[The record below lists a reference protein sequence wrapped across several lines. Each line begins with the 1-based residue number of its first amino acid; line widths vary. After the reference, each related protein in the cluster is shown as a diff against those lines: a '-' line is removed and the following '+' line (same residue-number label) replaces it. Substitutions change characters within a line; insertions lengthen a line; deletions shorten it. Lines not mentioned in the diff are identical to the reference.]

1 MHVYESHVLL
11 RYKLY
16 TELDA
21 AWQLSGNVSS
31 HWSDVQ
37 GFAIYVAVSVPA
49 GFVCGLSGAGNQPRA
64 PRSWRLASLAAAGGG
79 AAYGAQDVVRIL
91 RHPRMSLE
99 ERLLALPFA
108 VVGLASW
115 GAAVA
120 ALAALAARDPEEAT
134 AYERA
139 RDAQRVAEVRRALR
153 PRPRPPAAAARVRRL
168 RLHPGF
174 SLERD
179 DRGDLVLSS
188 ATGHFPARLGDV
200 FHDLSPDAAEDA
212 AKKPDAFAASA
223 AKQVKALVARLAG
236 AWRDAVAGRA
246 APKVA
251 PDGDK
256 GWAGAAEAGLGE
268 LKRKLLRSRPPAL
281 VVAVYLTAFIAVI
294 LTVYFIHTGVVPS
307 SYWGTVDDV
316 KDVKHE
322 IHDQKRQLETYRAL
336 LSAALDAIN
345 ATSTA
350 LGVAG
355 NDTLASRVAAER
367 DAVVAAYAPPNA
379 TCGDGAGAN
388 ASAAAAAFALSCVL
402 GALDPALSQLGGGA
416 FSTTSGLVSYGT
428 LDAIDDDIAACDD
441 IWKACDGL
449 VAEMNEL
456 GWAAE
461 YAWVVGCWFA
471 FCWTFP
477 CIFYVLRQWDEGLD
491 ALQSGD
497 AARSA
502 KYARSSISAAPSLL
516 GNVISAWAWVWLILA
531 LLGFVVAVN
540 LTYPPLLNYWL
551 TWQWWLYSIV
561 ITTTIK
567 SAIVTPYLY
576 KKRATDGA
584 VVLDRGLYTLCF
596 AGWLVY
602 GVITGTWG
610 AFMRLCYFII
620 WSLQAVFL
628 FDSSLLPE
636 ELRSLDSGYGA
647 FCGMLWAHHRH
658 SNPHVLVACRA
669 LRDTSDDPPAR
680 RRARNRFGLALT
692 LLRNPGLAKHRR
704 PGGRPRP
711 PADDDA
717 AAAPAAEEPAP
728 RDGAAE
734 LPPLR
739 LSPRDAGS
747 VAT

>member
-1 MHVYESHVLL
+1 MAASKNLAPPAAPRHFFGVDMNGDDVLAPVASVSSL
-11 RYKLY
+11 CGTLYKLY

-37 GFAIYVAVSVPA
+37 GFALYVAVSVPA

-79 AAYGAQDVVRIL
+79 AAYGAQDVVSIL

-115 GAAVA
+115 GAAFA

-139 RDAQRVAEVRRALR
+139 GR
-153 PRPRPPAAAARVRRL
+153 AARQRAVARARSAAPPPPPLVRRL
-168 RLHPGF
+168 RLHPGYT
-174 SLERD
+174 LERD

-200 FHDLSPDAAEDA
+200 FHDLSPDVAGALE
-212 AKKPDAFAASA
+212 KKPEPSRRRAT
-223 AKQVKALVARLAG
+223 RAG
-236 AWRDAVAGRA
+236 P
-246 APKVA
+246 AP
-251 PDGDK
+251 
-256 GWAGAAEAGLGE
+256 EAGLEE

-281 VVAVYLTAFIAVI
+281 VVAVYLTAFVAVI
-294 LTVYFIHTGVVPS
+294 LTVYFIHTGVVPK

-355 NDTLASRVAAER
+355 NETLASRVAAER
-367 DAVVAAYAPPNA
+367 NAVAAAYAPP
-379 TCGDGAGAN
+379 GRPRRGR
-388 ASAAAAAFALSCVL
+388 
-402 GALDPALSQLGGGA
+402 LDEFGPRLLRHA
-416 FSTTSGLVSYGT
+416 
-428 LDAIDDDIAACDD
+428 DAIDDDIAACDD

-449 VAEMNEL
+449 VADMNEL

-477 CIFYVLRQWDEGLD
+477 ASSTLRQWDEGLD

-531 LLGFVVAVN
+531 LLGFAAAVN

-551 TWQWWLYSIV
+551 TWRWLYSIV

-628 FDSSLLPE
+628 FDSSLLPGAAV
-636 ELRSLDSGYGA
+636 LDSGYGA

-658 SNPHVLVACRA
+658 SHVLVACRA
-669 LRDTSDDPPAR
+669 LRDVRRPAR
-680 RRARNRFGLALT
+680 GARAEPL
-692 LLRNPGLAKHRR
+692 
-704 PGGRPRP
+704 RPRSRSCGTGP
-711 PADDDA
+711 REAPAPGRQA
-717 AAAPAAEEPAP
+717 AAARGRRRRGGAAEEPAP

>member
-1 MHVYESHVLL
+1 MAASKNLAPPAAPRHFFGVDMNGDDVLAPVASVSSL
-11 RYKLY
+11 CGTLWTMRAAAPPRGASRVRPSSLRRYKLY

-37 GFAIYVAVSVPA
+37 GFALYVAVSVPA

-79 AAYGAQDVVRIL
+79 AAYGAQDV
-91 RHPRMSLE
+91 
-99 ERLLALPFA
+99 ALPFA

-139 RDAQRVAEVRRALR
+139 RGAQRVA
-153 PRPRPPAAAARVRRL
+153 
-168 RLHPGF
+168 H
-174 SLERD
+174 
-179 DRGDLVLSS
+179 
-188 ATGHFPARLGDV
+188 
-200 FHDLSPDAAEDA
+200 
-212 AKKPDAFAASA
+212 
-223 AKQVKALVARLAG
+223 VKALVARLAG
-236 AWRDAVAGRA
+236 ALRGAVAGRA

-251 PDGDK
+251 PESDA
-256 GWAGAAEAGLGE
+256 GWAGAAEAGLEE

-281 VVAVYLTAFIAVI
+281 VVAVYLTAFVAVI

-316 KDVKHE
+316 KEVKHE

-355 NDTLASRVAAER
+355 NETLASRVAAER
-367 DAVVAAYAPPNA
+367 TRSSRPTRRPGDVRRRRRRERVRGGRGVRAVVRPRRARPRALPARR
-379 TCGDGAGAN
+379 GA
-388 ASAAAAAFALSCVL
+388 
-402 GALDPALSQLGGGA
+402 
-416 FSTTSGLVSYGT
+416 STNSGLVSYGT

-449 VAEMNEL
+449 VADMNEL

>member
-1 MHVYESHVLL
+1 MAASKNLAPPAAPRHFFGVDMNGDDVLAPVASVSSL
-11 RYKLY
+11 CGTLYKLY

-37 GFAIYVAVSVPA
+37 GFALYVAVSVPA

-79 AAYGAQDVVRIL
+79 A
-91 RHPRMSLE
+91 
-99 ERLLALPFA
+99 RL
-108 VVGLASW
+108 
-115 GAAVA
+115 
-120 ALAALAARDPEEAT
+120 
-134 AYERA
+134 
-139 RDAQRVAEVRRALR
+139 RRAGR
-153 PRPRPPAAAARVRRL
+153 
-168 RLHPGF
+168 GYT
-174 SLERD
+174 LERD

-200 FHDLSPDAAEDA
+200 FHDLSPDVAGALE
-212 AKKPDAFAASA
+212 KKPEPFAASA
-223 AKQVKALVARLAG
+223 AKQVKAFAAKLAG
-236 AWRDAVAGRA
+236 AWRGAVAGRA

-251 PDGDK
+251 PESDA
-256 GWAGAAEAGLGE
+256 GWAGAAEAGLEE

-281 VVAVYLTAFIAVI
+281 VVAVYLTAFVAVI

-316 KDVKHE
+316 KEVKHE

-355 NDTLASRVAAER
+355 NDTLASA
-367 DAVVAAYAPPNA
+367 
-379 TCGDGAGAN
+379 
-388 ASAAAAAFALSCVL
+388 
-402 GALDPALSQLGGGA
+402 GGA
-416 FSTTSGLVSYGT
+416 FSTNSGLVSYGT

-449 VAEMNEL
+449 VADMNEL

-461 YAWVVGCWFA
+461 YAW
-471 FCWTFP
+471 
-477 CIFYVLRQWDEGLD
+477 WDEGLD

-680 RRARNRFGLALT
+680 RRSRNRFGLALT

-739 LSPRDAGS
+739 LAERRGS